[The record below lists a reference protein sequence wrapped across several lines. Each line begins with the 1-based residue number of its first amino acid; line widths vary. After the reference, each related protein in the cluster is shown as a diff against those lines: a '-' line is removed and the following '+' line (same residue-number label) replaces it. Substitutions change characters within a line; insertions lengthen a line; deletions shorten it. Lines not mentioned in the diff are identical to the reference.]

1 MFRKL
6 TSKRR
11 EIFNFAASV
20 HHLIETST
28 RLSKDSGPILVH
40 GTDSR
45 FASSLSIDVLAVLGE
60 ITADDTAAA
69 FLPTIDELMFTR
81 EQLASEEGIGSAVAS
96 TSVIVKA
103 FPAVDTSIVQIDHF
117 RIMRPDQF
125 HDRTKKSILVLVEAF
140 DHTLFVAHSVAQ
152 DLSNSIESRAS
163 VTKVGVFFAVFH
175 EIGNVVFQ
183 NGILGIEC
191 QFCN

>member
-1 MFRKL
+1 VV
-6 TSKRR
+6 
-11 EIFNFAASV
+11 FNFAASV
-20 HHLIETST
+20 HQLIETST

-69 FLPTIDELMFTR
+69 FLPTTDVLMFTR

-96 TSVIVKA
+96 TSFMVKA

-125 HDRTKKSILVLVEAF
+125 HDRTKKSIIVLVEAF
-140 DHTLFVAHSVAQ
+140 DHTLVVAHSVAQ
-152 DLSNSIESRAS
+152 DLSNSIFMN
-163 VTKVGVFFAVFH
+163 TKLR
-175 EIGNVVFQ
+175 IK
-183 NGILGIEC
+183 
-191 QFCN
+191 